1 MIFCL
6 VDLAGQGESLTV
18 GKQETCGE
26 ALIRLL
32 AEYDVDTVFGIPGVH
47 TLDVYRA
54 SRTAT
59 CTTYFH
65 DGDRERSDH
74 AA

>member
-1 MIFCL
+1 MIFSL
-6 VDLAGQGESLTV
+6 GDSAGPGESLTV
-18 GKQETCGE
+18 GKTVTCGE
-26 ALIRLL
+26 ALVRLL
-32 AEYDVDTVFGIPGVH
+32 AEYDVDTVFGIPGMH

-65 DGDRERSDH
+65 NGDSERADH